1 MAVNTDKNSYTIL
14 FAVAMV
20 FVVGSLLAFT
30 ASSLRPN
37 IDENKR
43 IEKQQNI
50 LYAMGVNGNEGTGDI
65 TFVSKELVSV
75 KNEDGTEEKVPKASV
90 EFYKYIKKQLVIENG
105 EVKEDD
111 EAYLIDIKKEQAK
124 GKNGGTRRL
133 PLFVGEKDGK
143 TFYIAPIRGKGLW
156 DAIWGYVALDKNMTV
171 QGAFF
176 DHAGETPGL
185 GANIKQRY
193 FMDDFEGEMLL
204 SASGDFKGIK
214 VAKGNNDPKNETKDD
229 YEVDALAGATITGD
243 GVSAMIKKDLKLYL
257 PYFKNLQ

>member
-1 MAVNTDKNSYTIL
+1 MAVNTDKNSYTII

-20 FVVGSLLAFT
+20 LVVGSLLAFT

-43 IEKQQNI
+43 MEKQQNI
-50 LYAMGVNGNEGTGDI
+50 LYAMGVNENEGTGDI
-65 TFVSKELVSV
+65 AFV
-75 KNEDGTEEKVPKASV
+75 GTDKVAEQFS
-90 EFYKYIKKQLVIENG
+90 KYITKQLVIENG
-105 EVKEDD
+105 VATEDD
-111 EAYLIDIKKEQAK
+111 KAYLIDIKKEQAK
-124 GKNGGTRRL
+124 AKNGGTRRL

-143 TFYIAPIRGKGLW
+143 TFYITPIRGKGLW
-156 DAIWGYVALDKNMTV
+156 DAIWGYVALDKDMVV
-171 QGAFF
+171 QGTFF

-193 FMDDFEGEMLL
+193 FMDDFYGERLL
-204 SASGDFKGIK
+204 TEAGVFKGIS
-214 VAKGNNDPKNETKDD
+214 VAKGNNDPKNEIKDD

-257 PYFKNLQ
+257 PYFKTLK